1 MDHATMNAT
10 NRYRVL
16 TALLGATMLA
26 SCEKNA
32 VQVLPTTAEIPS
44 ARIKF
49 FNFGVGAPGVNFY
62 ADNTKMTAIQ
72 SGTGTEATTG
82 VAYGGAGNGGVYLA
96 IVPAAYTLTGRIAA
110 TTDKNLPIAT
120 ASATIAD
127 GKFYSLYLGGFYNTT
142 AKTVDAFVLEDPV
155 VAPTS
160 FAVASVRLVN
170 AISNAS
176 PMTLYARNTVT
187 NDTVVVGGA
196 VAYRGAGAF
205 TDVPSGVY
213 DLFTRYTDST
223 TAKITRTGV
232 SIFGGRVYTI
242 GARGDITITSTTA
255 ATRPILDQTPNY

>member
-1 MDHATMNAT
+1 MNT
-10 NRYRVL
+10 IMHRYRVL
-16 TALLGATMLA
+16 TALLGATVLA

-32 VQVLPTTAEIPS
+32 VQVLPTAPIPGG
-44 ARIKF
+44 RVKF

-62 ADNTKMTAIQ
+62 ADNTKMTAIA
-72 SGTGTEATTG
+72 SGTGTESTTG

-96 IVPAAYTLTGRIAA
+96 IAPAAYTLTGRIAA
-110 TTDKNLPIAT
+110 TVDKDLPIAT
-120 ASATIAD
+120 VSATIAD
-127 GKFYSLYLGGFYNTT
+127 GKFYSLYLSGFYNTT

-155 VAPTS
+155 VPPATY
-160 FAVASVRLVN
+160 AVASVRFVN

-196 VAYRGAGAF
+196 VAYKGAGVF
-205 TDVPSGVY
+205 TAVPSGVY
-213 DLFTRYTDST
+213 DIFTRYTDST

-255 ATRPILDQTPNY
+255 ATRPILDQTPNF